1 MNGFTT
7 SIICTALIVAGCA
20 SSNLPPIDP
29 MTIDYRQVARD
40 HVRDHFPEASKIRD
54 AQIAPPR
61 SAVGSVLVGAEQ
73 TDYLAIC
80 LRTKTKGH
88 STGAQDT
95 VLLIRGNYVMDAH
108 DGAAAV
114 SFCKG
119 APFEPFPELARGA

>member
-1 MNGFTT
+1 MNGFTA

-61 SAVGSVLVGAEQ
+61 STVGSMLGDAEQ
-73 TDYLAIC
+73 TDYVAVC
-80 LRTKTKGH
+80 LRTKAKGH
-88 STGAQDT
+88 SNGVKDT
-95 VLLIRGNYVMDAH
+95 VLLIRGNHVMDAQ
-108 DGAAAV
+108 DGTAAV

-119 APFEPFPELARGA
+119 APFEPFPDITRGA